1 MLVVDTTA
9 RRITFDDLDTHH
21 LGPVNVDVLGSIL
34 LRSSGG
40 LLAYCLVQNDICMS
54 E

>member
-1 MLVVDTTA
+1 MLVVDTAA
-9 RRITFDDLDTHH
+9 RRIAFDDLDTHH
-21 LGPVNVDVLGSIL
+21 LGPVNVDEPGSIL

-40 LLAYCLVQNDICMS
+40 LLAYCLVQNDVCMS